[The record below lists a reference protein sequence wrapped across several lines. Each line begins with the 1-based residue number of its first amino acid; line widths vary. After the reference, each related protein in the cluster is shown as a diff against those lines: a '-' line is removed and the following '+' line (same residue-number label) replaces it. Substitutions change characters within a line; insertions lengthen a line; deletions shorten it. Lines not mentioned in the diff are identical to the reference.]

1 MPNEQLQI
9 LSFCIILQKRMM
21 ISSDFTV
28 LRKLVIQPQSFFK
41 QKNKKKKEKK
51 ISIQKKTTWKLPIGN
66 TIDEAFVW
74 IIAGFAGFL

>member
-21 ISSDFTV
+21 IYISFDFTE
-28 LRKLVIQPQSFFK
+28 LRKLVIQPQSIFN
-41 QKNKKKKEKK
+41 QKKKKNK

-66 TIDEAFVW
+66 TNDEAFIW